1 MQIGFLV
8 DKIAFGGGERIL
20 KMLIDEFCKRGH
32 VISIY
37 SWNKEWLSFN
47 NIHNYNIYVLPG
59 EPIGVKGKII
69 AYRNLRRQMLL
80 TRPDCLIIFSLGL
93 AEIGVFVAKTVCVP
107 TILSERVD
115 PKYLPQSKIH
125 RLLKLLVYHFCD
137 GIVFQTVQVKQYFS
151 KSIQKKSIEIQNPI
165 MDDNLPVAND
175 NSAEKEIVAV
185 GRLSIEKNYKLL
197 IRAFAELN
205 IPEYR
210 LKIFGKGPLFNE
222 LSDLIDSLRMNDKI
236 ILEGSVDRVVDFI
249 RNSDIFVLSSN
260 HEGMPNALIE
270 AMAMGLACI
279 STDFSSGGAR
289 ALITNN
295 ENGIIVPVDDLF
307 SLKNAILNVVFN
319 TDLKQK
325 IKANAVKIRETNSK
339 ERILPIWI
347 EYINTILQKKE

>member
-1 MQIGFLV
+1 MIKKKNNFSFYLIIGILCFPFIVNVIMVL
-8 DKIAFGGGERIL
+8 FGQL
-20 KMLIDEFCKRGH
+20 PNSYEFMFANDLG
-32 VISIY
+32 
-37 SWNKEWLSFN
+37 NKEWLSFN

-151 KSIQKKSIEIQNPI
+151 KSIQKKSIVIQNPI

-270 AMAMGLACI
+270 AMAMGLEI
-279 STDFSSGGAR
+279 GR
-289 ALITNN
+289 A
-295 ENGIIVPVDDLF
+295 
-307 SLKNAILNVVFN
+307 SC
-319 TDLKQK
+319 
-325 IKANAVKIRETNSK
+325 RE
-339 ERILPIWI
+339 RVYL
-347 EYINTILQKKE
+347 YRFFFRRG